1 LNILLNKKY
10 NNGVCELFQSGHV
23 NFQSCT
29 SCPKCRRIFDY
40 YEVCQLF
47 TWIFPFKYPVYTLIR
62 YANKQR
68 FFPLKLNKWFGV
80 LQEYSIINNILL
92 YDIRIGGVDCTN
104 KIKKIH
110 STMNTIANIFDCL
123 SKYKLML

>member
-10 NNGVCELFQSGHV
+10 NNGVCELFPSGHV

-29 SCPKCRRIFDY
+29 SCQKCRRLFDY

-92 YDIRIGGVDCTN
+92 YDIQIGGVDCTM
-104 KIKKIH
+104 H
-110 STMNTIANIFDCL
+110 SHGTIVGVMTM
-123 SKYKLML
+123 LMGGA

>member
-1 LNILLNKKY
+1 MEY
-10 NNGVCELFQSGHV
+10 V
-23 NFQSCT
+23 NS

-68 FFPLKLNKWFGV
+68 FFPLKLNKWYGV
-80 LQEYSIINNILL
+80 LQEYSIINNIL
-92 YDIRIGGVDCTN
+92 IGGVDCIGFIYQNSFIPRDT
-104 KIKKIH
+104 
-110 STMNTIANIFDCL
+110 FQ
-123 SKYKLML
+123 